1 MHPLPPRKIS
11 NKFRRRFPLP
21 FERRL
26 LVSVLLAGLPGTLL
40 ALLLLWL
47 TSFSLYHKIEGTIL
61 VLGLWLV
68 LALSACGGAV
78 NSLRV
83 LSNVIGSMKEEDF
96 SFRATQ
102 ATRGDALGD
111 LAIEVNNLARALEAE
126 RLGALET
133 ANLFRNVM
141 AEAGD
146 VMFAFSDDNRLRL
159 LNRAAVALLGNTEE
173 QLIHRSADELGI
185 GDLVNGQP
193 AETLTR
199 SFAGIERRW
208 IVRRAHFRLH
218 GVQHRLLVMSEASE
232 ALRAEERLAWQKLV
246 RVLSHEINNSLAPIK
261 SIAFTLRRA
270 SANVALPEA
279 LKQNL
284 EKGLEVIANRS
295 DSLNRFL
302 QSYAQLAKLPIPN
315 PRISSL
321 ETVVRSVVGLES
333 RLPVSVL
340 SAKGVSILVDS
351 DQLEQ
356 ALINLT
362 RNAVDAVLMKGGT
375 PDDDA
380 VTISWRAEGPD
391 LELWI
396 HDRGIGLPDTQNLFV
411 PFYTTKDHGAGI
423 GLVLSRQIIEAHGG
437 RLTLKNRREGPGCE
451 AKIIL
456 PRCVISA
463 SAQLRATVK
472 R

>member
-1 MHPLPPRKIS
+1 MHPLPPRKTS
-11 NKFRRRFPLP
+11 NRFRRRSPLR

-26 LVSVLLAGLPGTLL
+26 LVSVLCAGLPGTSLS
-40 ALLLLWL
+40 LLLLWL
-47 TSFSLYHKIEGTIL
+47 GPYSQYHKIEGTVL
-61 VLGLWLV
+61 MLGLWLV
-68 LALSACGGAV
+68 LGFSASAGAV

-126 RLGALET
+126 RMGALET

-141 AEAGD
+141 AETGD
-146 VMFAFSDDNRLRL
+146 VMFAFSDDNRIRL

-173 QLIHRSADELGI
+173 QLLYRSAEELGI

-193 AETLTR
+193 SETVTR
-199 SFAGIERRW
+199 AFAGIERRW

-218 GVQHRLLVMSEASE
+218 GIQHRLLVMSEASE
-232 ALRAEERLAWQKLV
+232 ALRAEERMAWQKLV

-270 SANVALPEA
+270 STNTALPDA
-279 LKQNL
+279 FKQNL
-284 EKGLEVIANRS
+284 EKGLEVIATRS
-295 DSLNRFL
+295 DCLNRFL
-302 QSYAQLAKLPIPN
+302 QSYALLAKLPVPT
-315 PRISSL
+315 PRVSSL
-321 ETVVRSVVGLES
+321 ETIIRSVVGLEP
-333 RLPVSVL
+333 RLPVSIL
-340 SAKGVSILVDS
+340 SAKSVTILVDS
-351 DQLEQ
+351 DQMAQ

-362 RNAVDAVLMKGGT
+362 RNAVDAVLMRGGA
-375 PDDDA
+375 PDNEA
-380 VTISWRAEGPD
+380 VTISWRAEGAD
-391 LELWI
+391 LEVWI
-396 HDRGIGLPDTQNLFV
+396 RDRGIGLPDTQNLFV
-411 PFYTTKDHGAGI
+411 PFYTTKDEGAGI
-423 GLVLSRQIIEAHGG
+423 GLVLSRQIVEAHGG
-437 RLTLKNRREGPGCE
+437 RLILQNHREGPGCE

-456 PRCVISA
+456 PRCVVTA
-463 SAQLRATVK
+463 SAQVRATAK